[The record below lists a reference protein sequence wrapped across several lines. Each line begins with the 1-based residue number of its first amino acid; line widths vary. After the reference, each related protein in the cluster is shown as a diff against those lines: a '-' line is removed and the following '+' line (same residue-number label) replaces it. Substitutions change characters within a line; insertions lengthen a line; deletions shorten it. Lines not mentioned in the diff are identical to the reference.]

1 MMKLTSLF
9 LVIGMLAPPV
19 IAAGAE
25 STSPAIAAPAD
36 QVQDANKGG
45 TVDDQS
51 RLEEITVTATRRSQ
65 SVEKVPISINALGQD
80 ELRAGSIK
88 DIGDIAAV
96 TPGLQFG
103 NLAFASTL
111 TLISIRGLNSLFG
124 ASTVGIYLDDTP
136 IQGRL
141 SSDGN
146 VGNPY
151 PAVFDLNRIEVLRG
165 PQGTLFGAGSE
176 AGNIRY
182 ITNQPSLTQFSGFT
196 HAELSETEH
205 GDLSYEIGAAAGGP
219 IIQDVVGFRASV
231 WERDNGGYVYLV
243 QPWNGDVV
251 ARNENSDRKLVTKL
265 AFGIQAADSTLITPS
280 VFYQDAHADGN
291 GRFDPNFSNPS
302 EGQFN
307 NTTLLPETSS
317 ETLVVPSLKV
327 ESHLAFADLTGVV
340 SYEHRTVNL
349 ENDLSGLL
357 GAIGLVNY
365 GNPLGPS
372 YTSSPSDVSPFFTGT
387 SVHAV
392 TEEVRLASNNPD
404 AFFTWVAGIFN
415 DHRTQADYQLE
426 YSQLLAPSGHEVFY
440 TLQSVTDD
448 QTAVFAQGDLHLTS
462 QWIAT
467 LGVRVADVKTLQTNI
482 NGTGALDAVPPYA
495 ETNLRQ
501 TPTTPRLSISYQADK
516 DNLFYASAGKGFR
529 IGGGNDPLPAVCGYS
544 EVPKSYTADFIWS
557 YEIGAKNKLFDGKME
572 IDSSAFH
579 INWSNIQQL
588 AQPACGISYTFNA
601 GSAVSNGFD
610 LALQALPIEHVKLD
624 FSVGYADA
632 HFTTN
637 VYDSHGNILVESGDK
652 IGYLPFVISP
662 WNVNTAG
669 NYEIPLSRDGESIHF
684 RAEYQYHSR
693 NPGPFTNY
701 IANSPGY
708 SPQQGVDP
716 ATQLVNARVGFT
728 RDKVDLGLFVNN
740 VFDSHPELAKYG
752 QALLSAPTFSTFRP
766 RTIGLSANVSF

>member
-1 MMKLTSLF
+1 MKFTSLF
-9 LVIGMLAPPV
+9 LVMGMLAPPV
-19 IAAGAE
+19 MASAADQ
-25 STSPAIAAPAD
+25 SSPASPPSAD
-36 QVQDANKGG
+36 QQQVPDTTNKGTTEG
-45 TVDDQS
+45 G
-51 RLEEITVTATRRSQ
+51 LEEITVTATRRSE
-65 SVEKVPISINALGQD
+65 SIEKVPISINAIGQD
-80 ELRAGSIK
+80 DLTAGSIK

-111 TLISIRGLNSLFG
+111 TLISIRGLDSLFG

-136 IQGRL
+136 LQGRL

-196 HAELSETEH
+196 HAEVSDTEY
-205 GDLSYEIGAAAGGP
+205 GAPSWEIGAAAGGP
-219 IIQDVVGFRASV
+219 IVQDVVGFRASV
-231 WERDNGGYVYLV
+231 WERYNGGYVNLA
-243 QPWNGDVV
+243 QPWTGDVV
-251 ARNENSDRKLVTKL
+251 ARNENSDRKLATRL
-265 AFGIQAADSTLITPS
+265 AFGIQANDSTLITPS
-280 VFYQDAHADGN
+280 VFYQDAHSNGN

-302 EGQFN
+302 NGEFN
-307 NTTLLPETSS
+307 NVTLLPETSS

-372 YTSSPSDVSPFFTGT
+372 YTSSESDVSPFFTGT

-392 TEEVRLASNNPD
+392 TEEIRLASNNPD

-415 DHRTQADYQLE
+415 DHRTQIDYQLE
-426 YSQLLAPSGHEVFY
+426 YSQLLAPSGHEVLY
-440 TLQSVTDD
+440 TLQSVTDE

-462 QWIAT
+462 KWTAT
-467 LGVRVADVKTLQTNI
+467 LGVRVADVKTLQTNM
-482 NGTGALDAVPPYA
+482 NGDGALDAVPPSA
-495 ETNLRQ
+495 QTNLRQ
-501 TPTTPRLSISYQADK
+501 TPTTPRFSLSYQADK

-544 EVPKSYTADFIWS
+544 EVPKAYTADFIWS
-557 YEIGAKNKLFDGKME
+557 YEIGAKDKLFDGKME

-610 LALQALPIEHVKLD
+610 LALQALPIDHLKLD
-624 FSVGYADA
+624 LSVGYADA

-637 VYDSHGNILVESGDK
+637 VYDSNGNILVQDGDK

-669 NYEIPLSRDGESIHF
+669 TYTVPLARDDENLHF
-684 RAEYQYHSR
+684 RVEYQYHSR

-701 IANSPGY
+701 IPNSPGY

-716 ATQLVNARVGFT
+716 ATELVNARMGFT
-728 RDKVDLGLFVNN
+728 KDKLDLGLFVNN

-752 QALLSAPTFSTFRP
+752 QAVLSAPTFATFRP
-766 RTIGLSANVSF
+766 RTVGLSANVSF

>member
-1 MMKLTSLF
+1 MKLAPLF
-9 LVIGMLAPPV
+9 LGLGIVVPPV
-19 IAAGAE
+19 MAA
-25 STSPAIAAPAD
+25 TTDPSPA
-36 QVQDANKGG
+36 G
-45 TVDDQS
+45 DDET
-51 RLEEITVTATRRSQ
+51 RLEEVTVTATRRQ
-65 SVEKVPISINALGQD
+65 ESVEKVPISINAIGQD
-80 ELRAGSIK
+80 ELAAGQIK

-111 TLISIRGLNSLFG
+111 TLISIRGLDSLFG

-182 ITNQPSLTQFSGFT
+182 ITNQPSLTTFSGFT
-196 HAELSETEH
+196 HAEVSSTER
-205 GDLSYEIGAAAGGP
+205 GALSYEAGAAGGGP
-219 IIQDVVGFRASV
+219 LVPDAVGFRASV
-231 WERDNGGYVYLV
+231 WERHDGGWVDRV
-243 QPWNGDVV
+243 QPWDGDVV
-251 ARNENSDRKLVTKL
+251 ARNTNSDRKLSTKI
-265 AFGIQAADSTLITPS
+265 AFGIQPVDDVLVTPS
-280 VFYQDAHADGN
+280 FFYQQNHENDN
-291 GRFDPNFSNPS
+291 GRFDPAFSNPS
-302 EGQFN
+302 KGQYN
-307 NTTLLPETSS
+307 STTLLPETTTD
-317 ETLVVPSLKV
+317 TLVIPSLKV
-327 ESHLAFADLTGVV
+327 EGHLAFADLTGVV
-340 SYEHRTVNL
+340 SYEHRTVNDEL
-349 ENDLSGLL
+349 DFSGLL
-357 GAIGLVNY
+357 GAIGLADY
-365 GNPLGPS
+365 GNPAGPS
-372 YTSSPSDVSPFFTGT
+372 YASAQADVSPFFTGT

-392 TEEVRLASNNPD
+392 TEEIRLASNDPH
-404 AFFTWVAGIFN
+404 AFFTWVAGVFN
-415 DHRTQADYQLE
+415 DHRTQTDYQQA
-426 YSQLLAPSGHEVFY
+426 YSQVVDPSGHEIFY
-440 TLQSVTDD
+440 TLQTVLDE
-448 QTAVFAQGDLHLTS
+448 QTAVFGQGDFHLTS
-462 QWIAT
+462 QWTVTA
-467 LGVRVADVKTLQTNI
+467 GVRVAEVKTSQSNV
-482 NGTGALDAVPPYA
+482 NGNGALDAVPPYA
-495 ETNLRQ
+495 VTDLKQ
-501 TPTTPRLSISYQADK
+501 TPTTPRLSVSYQLDQ
-516 DNLFYASAGKGFR
+516 NNMFYAAAGKGFR

-544 EVPKSYTADFIWS
+544 EVPKSYTADYIWS

-637 VYDSHGNILVESGDK
+637 VYDSHGNILVQDGDK

-662 WNVNTAG
+662 WNINTAV
-669 NYEIPLSRDGESIHF
+669 NYEIPLPGDGEKIHL
-684 RAEYQYHSR
+684 RIEDQYRSK

-701 IANSPGY
+701 ITNSPGY

-716 ATQLVNARVGFT
+716 ATNMVNARLGFT
-728 RDKVDLGLFVNN
+728 KDKLDVGLFCNN
-740 VFDSHPELAKYG
+740 VFDTHPDLAKYG
-752 QALLSAPTFSTFRP
+752 QAVLSAPSYSTFRP
-766 RTIGLSANVSF
+766 RTVGLSANVSF

>member
-1 MMKLTSLF
+1 MKFTSLF
-9 LVIGMLAPPV
+9 LMMGILVPPV
-19 IAAGAE
+19 MAAAAE
-25 STSPAIAAPAD
+25 PSSPARPALAD

-45 TVDDQS
+45 TVDDGT
-51 RLEEITVTATRRSQ
+51 RLEEVTVTATRRQ
-65 SVEKVPISINALGQD
+65 ESVEKVPISINAIGQD
-80 ELRAGSIK
+80 ELTAGSIK
-88 DIGDIAAV
+88 DIGDIASV

-111 TLISIRGLNSLFG
+111 TLISIRGLDSLFG

-182 ITNQPSLTQFSGFT
+182 ITNQPSVTHFSGFS
-196 HAELSETEH
+196 HAEVSETEH
-205 GDLSYEIGAAAGGP
+205 GDLSYEIGAAVGGP
-219 IIQDVVGFRASV
+219 IVQDVVGFRASV
-231 WERDNGGYVYLV
+231 WERHNGGFVDRV
-243 QPWNGDVV
+243 QPWSGDVV
-251 ARNENSDRKLVTKL
+251 ARNENSDRKLSTKL
-265 AFGIQAADSTLITPS
+265 AFGIQATDSLLITPS
-280 VFYQDAHADGN
+280 VFYQQAHADGN

-302 EGQFN
+302 KGRFSG
-307 NTTLLPETSS
+307 TTLLPETSRD
-317 ETLVVPSLKV
+317 TLVVPALKL
-327 ESHLAFADLTGVV
+327 EAHLAFADLTGVV
-340 SYEHRTVNL
+340 SYEHRTVDL
-349 ENDLSGLL
+349 ENDLGGLL
-357 GAIGLVNY
+357 GAIGLANY
-365 GNPLGPS
+365 GNPRGPS
-372 YTSSPSDVSPFFTGT
+372 YPSAQSDVSPFFTGT

-392 TEEVRLASNNPD
+392 TEEVRLASNQPD

-415 DHRTQADYQLE
+415 DYRTQADYQLQF
-426 YSQLLAPSGHEVFY
+426 SQLVDPTGHEVFY
-440 TLQSVTDD
+440 TLQTVRDE

-467 LGVRVADVKTLQTNI
+467 LGVRVADVKTRQTNV

-495 ETNLRQ
+495 VNNLKQ
-501 TPTTPRLSISYQADK
+501 TPTTPRLSLSYQQDRN
-516 DNLFYASAGKGFR
+516 NLFYVSAGKGFR
-529 IGGGNDPLPAVCGYS
+529 IGGGNDPLPSVCGYS
-544 EVPKSYTADFIWS
+544 EVPQSYTADFIWS
-557 YEIGAKNKLFDGKME
+557 YEIGAKNKLFDGRME

-579 INWSNIQQL
+579 IDWSNIQQL

-610 LALQALPIEHVKLD
+610 LAVQALPIDHLRLD
-624 FSVGYADA
+624 LSVGYADA

-637 VYDSHGNILVESGDK
+637 VYDSHGNVLVERGDK

-669 NYEIPLSRDGESIHF
+669 TYEIPLSRGGEKIHL
-684 RAEYQYHSR
+684 RAEYQYRSR
-693 NPGPFTNY
+693 NPGPFTNF

-716 ATQLVNARVGFT
+716 PTQLVNARVGFT
-728 RDKVDLGLFVNN
+728 RDKLDVGLFVNN
-740 VFDSHPELAKYG
+740 VFDSHPNLAKYG
-752 QALLSAPTFSTFRP
+752 QALLSAPTFATFRP